1 MLNKL
6 VKRYLYKDLKD
17 ETARRYVVARKS
29 SILGIFSNICLFLIK
44 ISIGLFTKSISIISD
59 AFNNLSDSLS
69 FIISLVGLHF
79 AEKPADKEHP
89 FGHGR
94 VEYIVAFILTIII
107 ILAGFEFV
115 VESVKRIINPSP
127 INNSISIIIV
137 LLITMIIKLF
147 LSYYFKVAGEE
158 IDSMILKA
166 SSEDS
171 RNDILITGV
180 VLIAVILSF
189 FNSRISFD
197 GIAGIIVSIFIF
209 ISGYNLIKSTI
220 TMLLGSQVDEELL
233 NNIKALLIENDNVYG
248 VHDVVVHDYGPNVKM
263 GSGHVEM
270 SNKLSLDEAH
280 NIIDAIELEINNKFG
295 VDFTIHIDPVNIG
308 DEEYQNLYKKLEE
321 VTSGIDKELTFHDLF
336 LNKDTKEISFDIEV
350 PFNLDI
356 SNEEIE
362 NLIRKAFPEYH
373 IQLSIDRGYT
383 VSRS

>member
-6 VKRYLYKDLKD
+6 IKKFLCDNLKS
-17 ETARRYVVARKS
+17 EKNKRYVVARKS

-94 VEYIVAFILTIII
+94 VEYIAAFILTIII
-107 ILAGFEFV
+107 IIAGFEFI
-115 VESVKRIINPSP
+115 VESVKRILNPSS
-127 INNSISIIIV
+127 INKSISTII
-137 LLITMIIKLF
+137 LLLLTMIIKLL
-147 LSYYFKVAGEE
+147 LSYFFKVAGEE

-180 VLIAVILSF
+180 VLIAVILNF
-189 FNSRISFD
+189 FNSHISFD

-220 TMLLGSQVDEELL
+220 TMLLGSEVDEELL
-233 NNIKALLIENDNVYG
+233 KDIKALLIENDNIYG

-270 SNKLSLDEAH
+270 SNKLTLDEAH
-280 NIIDAIELEINNKFG
+280 NIIDAIEGDINNKFG
-295 VDFTIHIDPVNIG
+295 VNFTIHIDPVNIT
-308 DEEYQNLYKKLEE
+308 DEEYKSLYKRIEE
-321 VTSGIDKELTFHDLF
+321 VTRNIDKELTFHDLYF
-336 LNKDTKEISFDIEV
+336 NKDDKEISFDIAV
-350 PFNLDI
+350 PFNLNI

-362 NLIRKAFPEYH
+362 DIIRKELYEYH
-373 IQLSIDRGYT
+373 VQLSIDRGYT